1 MQTPGN
7 AEQLPSPVFR
17 ELGVCAQTPSTPL
30 KMHTLMS
37 VCFYHP
43 VNDRQLLGVVSPLL
57 ERRHSLP
64 QVTVNSHTLLWVDI
78 QVIAHFCC

>member
-1 MQTPGN
+1 M
-7 AEQLPSPVFR
+7 LSSSPLLFFWS
-17 ELGVCAQTPSTPL
+17 LGVCAQTPSMPV

-57 ERRHSLP
+57 EQRHSLP

-78 QVIAHFCC
+78 QVIPHFCYYKQ